1 MVNQELFFY
10 NFNSPYWTK
19 FRKIELIL
27 SLETLIFFFFFF
39 SFNIL
44 RNMDKYVSVRT
55 CLIEL
60 ALHYNDNNISMVM
73 IINVNV
79 PAMQNTD

>member
-10 NFNSPYWTK
+10 NFNSPCWTK
-19 FRKIELIL
+19 FGKIELIL
-27 SLETLIFFFFFF
+27 SLIFFFF
-39 SFNIL
+39 SFDIL
-44 RNMDKYVSVRT
+44 RNMDKYVSVRI